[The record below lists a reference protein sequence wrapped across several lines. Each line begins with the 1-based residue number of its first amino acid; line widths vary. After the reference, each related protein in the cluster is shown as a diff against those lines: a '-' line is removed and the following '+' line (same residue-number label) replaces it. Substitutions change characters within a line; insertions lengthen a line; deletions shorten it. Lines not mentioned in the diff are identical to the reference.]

1 MYLEKLFGL
10 SNKVA
15 VVTGGSRGIGQTIAC
30 GLARAGAEI
39 AILCRSNA
47 DETIKMIEERGGKAY
62 WISTDIRKKEA
73 VDSALTE
80 ILRRSGTIDIL
91 FNNAGICIHHTA
103 SEVSV
108 QQFKEV
114 MNVNVIGQF
123 IVARAVGEIMKKQN
137 TEGSIINMASMSG
150 SIVNVPQMQSSYN
163 ASKAAVIHLT
173 KSLSVEWAQS
183 KIRVNSL
190 SPGYVNTKMSSETPQ
205 DLKEDWLSLIP
216 IHRFAQPEELIT
228 AILYLASDNSSYT
241 TGSDIIIDGAYT
253 CQ

>member
-1 MYLEKLFGL
+1 MYLETLFGL

-47 DETIKMIEERGGKAY
+47 DDTIKMIEEKGGKAY
-62 WISTDIRKKEA
+62 WISTDIQKKED

-80 ILRRSGTIDIL
+80 ILHRSGTIDIL

-216 IHRFAQPEELIT
+216 MHRFAQPKELIT
-228 AILYLASDNSSYT
+228 AVLYLASDNSSYT